1 MQQLNKRLIFSL
13 AALIIVCGVSLSGGT
28 ALAEHGRN
36 SGSGGGG
43 SDSSNDTAEVATS
56 STTDSNN
63 EQETEH
69 SKTLRDQ
76 FRDQAKVKVQA
87 DRKEKAQ
94 TKTAEQRQKSCTAR
108 KANLT
113 KRMTN
118 SVAAAQRHKEVFDK
132 IYTRVKTFHDTKKL
146 DVANYDTLV
155 ANVDKAQQEA
165 TDQIAALKAL
175 DVTVDCTQTDS
186 LATNITAFQT
196 AVKETRESI
205 KAYRKSLV
213 ELITQL
219 HGASTSTD
227 KTKDSSTNSTTE

>member
-1 MQQLNKRLIFSL
+1 MQQLNKRLILSL
-13 AALIIVCGVSLSGGT
+13 AALLVVCGVSLSGGT
-28 ALAEHGRN
+28 VLAEHGSN

-56 STTDSNN
+56 STTDTNN

-132 IYTRVKTFHDTKKL
+132 
-146 DVANYDTLV
+146 
-155 ANVDKAQQEA
+155 
-165 TDQIAALKAL
+165 
-175 DVTVDCTQTDS
+175 
-186 LATNITAFQT
+186 
-196 AVKETRESI
+196 TRESI